1 MKKIYQ
7 DTLNRYYTIHL
18 FLVAGMNEEANEYV
32 HETECALCN
41 KYYGLLNATG
51 GINCEKCPIY
61 EHTGHKS
68 CRNTPYYKFKTL
80 FTLKACE
87 AEIAFLEKVLT

>member
-32 HETECALCN
+32 HETE
-41 KYYGLLNATG
+41 
-51 GINCEKCPIY
+51 
-61 EHTGHKS
+61 
-68 CRNTPYYKFKTL
+68 
-80 FTLKACE
+80 
-87 AEIAFLEKVLT
+87 